1 MKKIELSTTRENG
14 IDTVK
19 YELLGNEEY
28 DDRIADKVS
37 QLNNIL
43 PFEFTNQDGK
53 RIITT
58 YVRDT
63 YNLEMV
69 LSKTLQKR
77 EVLCLLSELA
87 SVYDIG
93 TQGIPVS
100 YVVKDYNNIY
110 VNEETLTVKCI
121 LVPVKQEA
129 IALNEIPEFFR
140 AVVSKMSFD
149 EIDMDNY
156 VAKILTIINSNDFS
170 TAKLKK
176 YIDEELEK
184 MGLFISKDKGVVS
197 VTSGGTGSQS
207 RGVKVNRLGVI
218 NNMQNAQPHMMGQAP
233 QGMSP
238 YGMPP
243 QGMPPQGIPPQGQ
256 APQGMPPQGVRPNNV
271 PPMMGQA
278 PQGQAPQGM
287 PPQGVRSNN
296 VPPMMGQA
304 PQGQTPQGMPPQG
317 VRPNNVPPMMGQAP
331 QGQAP
336 QGMPPQGMR
345 PNNVPP
351 MMGQT
356 PQGQAPQGMPPQGV
370 RLNNVPPMMGQA
382 PQGQAPQGMPPQG
395 VRSNNVPPMMGQAP
409 QGQAPQGQ
417 APQGMPPQGVR
428 PNNVPPMMGQAPQGQ
443 APQGMPPQGMR
454 PNNVPPIMGQAPQGQ
469 APQGMPPQ
477 GVRPNNVPPMMGQA
491 LQSNINQNITTQSE
505 IKDEL
510 KAEIEDKLEVKEGD
524 SKPIETPETKPEE
537 TKPQDVP
544 TSVSMADLKQDEPVP
559 SPVQPVPT
567 PVQPVPTPVQP
578 TPMQPT
584 PAPTPM
590 QPTPIPTSP
599 SAPTMMGGLAGQLG
613 EKPIPHLV
621 RKKTGEVINI
631 TKPEFTIGKSQSNAD
646 YTIEENPAIS
656 RVHCIIVQ
664 KNGVNYIKDNNST
677 NHTYINDEE
686 LEPQKEVL
694 LKHKT
699 VIKMGDEEFTF
710 LLRKE

>member
-243 QGMPPQGIPPQGQ
+243 QGMPPQG
-256 APQGMPPQGVRPNNV
+256 MP
-271 PPMMGQA
+271 
-278 PQGQAPQGM
+278 
-287 PPQGVRSNN
+287 
-296 VPPMMGQA
+296 
-304 PQGQTPQGMPPQG
+304 
-317 VRPNNVPPMMGQAP
+317 
-331 QGQAP
+331 
-336 QGMPPQGMR
+336 
-345 PNNVPP
+345 
-351 MMGQT
+351 